1 MTTLPQAHAEETEQW
16 LTRVEKVTGLL
27 AEHRSRAEEDRATSP
42 EVIDALREQGFHRMW
57 VSRAFGGAGV
67 SLRTGSAVLQAI
79 ARTDPSAAWQ
89 MGVQGAIG
97 RISDYL
103 SDQAACRIFCSSH
116 GLVVGGINPTGQ
128 AVPVPGGYRLRG
140 RWSFASGATHADWLV
155 ASAVVTGGCAQTSTN
170 APARRSTPAH
180 APTQVPAQAQVP
192 VPGSAPT
199 GSAPIRMLC
208 VPRGAATF
216 TDDWHALG
224 LRGTGSGTFTVDN
237 IVVPES
243 QTVDGSLLRR
253 PPTARKS
260 RGYAIAYYDFA
271 PFTTASTT
279 LGIAQDALRA
289 FRQLA
294 LQTVPARATETLAG
308 GHTVQATFARATA
321 LVRASRLMLED
332 AADQATE
339 RGENGGDE
347 LSGVIRLAAAAVGE
361 NCVQAVTMLHTA
373 AGASALRS
381 GGDLDR
387 CFRDVHT
394 AVRHITLAATNFEM
408 VGAHLFGDTLLMRR

>member
-16 LTRVEKVTGLL
+16 LARVETITGLL
-27 AEHRSRAEEDRATSP
+27 VEHRSRAEEDRATSP
-42 EVIDALREQGFHRMW
+42 EVIDALRQQGFHRMW
-57 VSRAFGGAGV
+57 VSRAHGGAGV

-79 ARTDPSAAWQ
+79 ARADPSAAWQ

-97 RISDYL
+97 RLSDYL
-103 SDQAACRIFCSSH
+103 SDQAACRMFCSSH

-155 ASAVVTGGCAQTSTN
+155 ASAVVTTGCAQ
-170 APARRSTPAH
+170 PAANTPLPRPTPAH
-180 APTQVPAQAQVP
+180 APTQIPARAQAPVPAPA
-192 VPGSAPT
+192 PGSA
-199 GSAPIRMLC
+199 SIRMLC

-224 LRGTGSGTFTVDN
+224 LRGTGSGSFTVDN
-237 IVVPES
+237 VVVPES

-253 PPTARKS
+253 PPAARKS

-271 PFTTASTT
+271 PFTTASTA

-294 LQTVPARATETLAG
+294 LHTVPARASETLAG
-308 GHTVQATFARATA
+308 GHTVQAAFARATA

-339 RGENGGDE
+339 RGESGGDE
-347 LSGVIRLAAAAVGE
+347 LSAVIRLAAAAVGE
-361 NCVQAVTMLHTA
+361 NCVQAVTMLHAA

-394 AVRHITLAATNFEM
+394 AARHITLAATNFEM
-408 VGAHLFGDTLLMRR
+408 VGAHLFGGTLLMRR